1 MWWIRWFLQ
10 YRLERVRG
18 HLLFFSGG
26 LYFVGSDLYRIGTIN
41 RELIASTFGRP
52 PGWSVSQEV
61 FAASSRLSTL
71 KADYN
76 SEVQGL
82 LFFSALICFF
92 TNWISHESDSILF
105 GRKTICHK
113 SPFFVQTPTKDIFR
127 KLASISPMPYFRD
140 NALLCKHQCWSDL
153 ACIGKKMMQVHNTQE
168 GTTNHR
174 ETQKVV
180 WFVGQKGGCVWRE

>member
-1 MWWIRWFLQ
+1 MLVNWEKIIFVHLWSTFSYFVHFFARFRDSFLLSYVVNKVVFAVQ
-10 YRLERVRG
+10 AGESSRPPS
-18 HLLFFSGG
+18 FFSGG

-105 GRKTICHK
+105 TLWSQNNLSQKSIFCPNSHK
-113 SPFFVQTPTKDIFR
+113 RHLQK
-127 KLASISPMPYFRD
+127 ISLNKP
-140 NALLCKHQCWSDL
+140 NALFS
-153 ACIGKKMMQVHNTQE
+153 
-168 GTTNHR
+168 R
-174 ETQKVV
+174 
-180 WFVGQKGGCVWRE
+180 

>member
-1 MWWIRWFLQ
+1 MLDRELYIFVEGFVTDVFFKVMWQKEGGFCSSVQDGSSRRGW
-10 YRLERVRG
+10 G
-18 HLLFFSGG
+18 HLFSVVV
-26 LYFVGSDLYRIGTIN
+26 YFVRSSDLYRIGTIN

-105 GRKTICHK
+105 TLWSQNNLSQKSVFCPNSRKRHLQK
-113 SPFFVQTPTKDIFR
+113 
-127 KLASISPMPYFRD
+127 ISLNKP
-140 NALLCKHQCWSDL
+140 NALFS
-153 ACIGKKMMQVHNTQE
+153 
-168 GTTNHR
+168 R
-174 ETQKVV
+174 
-180 WFVGQKGGCVWRE
+180 